1 MRRVVS
7 NEVVPRLQEHW
18 PDIPETAETTRPFAV
33 YRLGPP
39 LPMNGPIPSGT
50 NYRAARV
57 WVLVDQL
64 LTAPNLKAAIAS
76 SKALT
81 GDALADQEEE

>member
-1 MRRVVS
+1 
-7 NEVVPRLQEHW
+7 
-18 PDIPETAETTRPFAV
+18 
-33 YRLGPP
+33 
-39 LPMNGPIPSGT
+39 MNGAIPAGT

-76 SKALT
+76 SKALA
-81 GDALADQEEE
+81 GGAPADQEVD

>member
-1 MRRVVS
+1 MS
-7 NEVVPRLQEHW
+7 HEVVPRLQERWH
-18 PDIPETAETTRPFAV
+18 DIPDTDDTTKPHAV

-57 WVLVDQL
+57 WVLIDQL
-64 LTAPNLKAAIAS
+64 LTAPDLKTAIAS
-76 SKALT
+76 SKAIT
-81 GDALADQEEE
+81 GGAPADAEEA